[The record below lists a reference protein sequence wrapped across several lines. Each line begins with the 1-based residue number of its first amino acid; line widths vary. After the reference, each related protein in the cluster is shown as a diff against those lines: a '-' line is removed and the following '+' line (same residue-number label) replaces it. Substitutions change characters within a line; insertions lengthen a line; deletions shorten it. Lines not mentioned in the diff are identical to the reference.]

1 MIHTLNGIRDRMTR
15 SFIIIL
21 VLFPICILLGFD
33 EPILDSLAKKLH
45 TPGGVFMEL
54 AIKQNQVDDEWT
66 DKASIEIVNKNQ
78 FLFTSADQIIR
89 VDNDTIFTFNKEE
102 KNVVIDRYF
111 REDFSMFKLLAGNFE
126 HVIVKQQRKG
136 LRNYKV
142 DFVIEEIEAEG
153 SIWIAKRDYQPEK
166 IAIIDADTSMEII
179 INSFSSLPSKQQYND
194 FSVDDWEVID
204 LRE

>member
-1 MIHTLNGIRDRMTR
+1 MTR

-21 VLFPICILLGFD
+21 ILFPICFLLGFN
-33 EPILDSLAKKLH
+33 EPILDSLAQKLH

-54 AIKQNQVDDEWT
+54 AIKQNQGGDEWT
-66 DKASIEIVNKNQ
+66 DNASIEIVNKNQ

-89 VDNDTIFTFNKEE
+89 VDNDTIFTFNEEE

-126 HVIVKQQRKG
+126 HVLVKQQRKG

-166 IAIIDADTSMEII
+166 IAIIDADTSMEIV
-179 INSFSSLPSKQQYND
+179 INSFTSLPSNRQYND
-194 FSVDDWEVID
+194 FIVDDWEVID